1 MSYVKGLSCDQT
13 DDDGRVLFPCD
24 DVTVRALLP
33 VPVTGD
39 GTNTNGVLLSFRV
52 SEDVVATVV
61 ILFPRC
67 YAVLLSVL
75 FELLFGNDL
84 DGIYVMLEFA

>member
-1 MSYVKGLSCDQT
+1 MPYVKGLSCDQT

-39 GTNTNGVLLSFRV
+39 GTNTNGVLLYVGVR
-52 SEDVVATVV
+52 EDVVATLIVQ
-61 ILFPRC
+61 LSYC
-67 YAVLLSVL
+67 LAVLLSVL

-84 DGIYVMLEFA
+84 NGIYVMLEFA

>member
-1 MSYVKGLSCDQT
+1 MPYVKGLSCDQT

-61 ILFPRC
+61 VQLPC
-67 YAVLLSVL
+67 YFVVLLSVL
-75 FELLFGNDL
+75 FELFFGNNL
-84 DGIYVMLEFA
+84 NGIYVMLEYT